1 MIRRELSQ
9 ASEGSKTLAQR
20 HLVEEEFH
28 DLKAQRDAPPSAH
41 TDFYSSGVSEEHFQT
56 LLEAAGSLVGKRVL
70 DFGCGMGE
78 TSRLYAEKGAVR
90 VEGFDISSENIR
102 VARKNTSRDGLDDR
116 VFFRRLAAEEI
127 DYPNDSFDIV
137 IGKAIIHHT
146 DLERTAWQLN
156 RVLAPGGM
164 AYFLE
169 PLAHNPFLNL
179 FRRLTPS
186 RRTPTE
192 KPLRVEDLEIFER
205 YFSVNYR
212 GFYLLTLLAHLLLF
226 VTGSRTLFAKSH
238 SLLRRWE
245 EPMLIRFPR
254 LQRYCWSALL
264 ICRKPMRKQE
274 TAIVV

>member
-1 MIRRELSQ
+1 MKQQVAHADE
-9 ASEGSKTLAQR
+9 TVDPLAHR
-20 HLVEEEFH
+20 HSVEEQFH
-28 DLKAQRDAPPSAH
+28 DMKAQRDAAPSPH
-41 TDFYSSGVSEEHFQT
+41 MDFYSSGVGEEQMQL

-192 KPLRVEDLEIFER
+192 KPLRVEDLEIFEQ

-212 GFYLLTLLAHLLLF
+212 
-226 VTGSRTLFAKSH
+226 
-238 SLLRRWE
+238 
-245 EPMLIRFPR
+245 
-254 LQRYCWSALL
+254 
-264 ICRKPMRKQE
+264 
-274 TAIVV
+274 